1 MLSNGTLFDIL
12 PKKMII
18 KPTIHMNNYKPRIQF
33 FILFFTSSLIF
44 NLITDTALAESMIY
58 KVMKGDD
65 AIGQIQIVRTVKND
79 VVEYFFESKVKLTV
93 IFDIEVYDRMKVF
106 FKGGQMTQALLY
118 RTLNGKVR
126 VNNSATWNG
135 THYQMTNKDGEKSS
149 LSQLVMMTTAS
160 LYFHEPKDGSAI
172 FSEKFQK
179 MLPVKWIKDKKYL
192 LKLPGGNKTY
202 YSYANGTCNLVE
214 AETDWADLKFV
225 LNSKK

>member
-1 MLSNGTLFDIL
+1 
-12 PKKMII
+12 MII
-18 KPTIHMNNYKPRIQF
+18 LKTRLPF
-33 FILFFTSSLIF
+33 LSLFIASTLAF
-44 NLITDTALAESMIY
+44 NLFTQTSLAESMVY

-65 AIGQIQIVRTVKND
+65 AIGQIQIIRTVKND
-79 VVEYFFESKVKLTV
+79 IVEYFFESKVKLTV
-93 IFDIEVYDRMKVF
+93 IFDIEVYDKMRVF
-106 FKGGQMTQALLY
+106 FKAGQMTQASLY
-118 RTLNGKVR
+118 RTLNGKIR
-126 VNNSATWNG
+126 VNNAATWNG

-160 LYFHEPKDGSAI
+160 LYFHEPKDGTYI

-179 MLPVKWIKDKKYL
+179 MLPVKWIKDRKYL